1 MAKVGRP
8 KSMTGA
14 EVLECIFQ
22 DPDSGDSDIDDGGD
36 GGDDAADSPIG
47 SDDDAMSDVEPD
59 ERDADASKADT
70 EDTER
75 SDDIDAG
82 PPRMKVPRVDDSWTW
97 NRCSKKR
104 RIQPRPLSVMK
115 EEQILVDMPDDASPY
130 DFFKLY
136 VTDELL
142 DMIVIETNRYA
153 AQYIADN
160 LGSLKPHSLVHKW
173 KVTDRDEIT
182 VVLGLML
189 HMGLVYKPRLS
200 TYWSTNELL
209 EIYTETK

>member
-22 DPDSGDSDIDDGGD
+22 DPDSGDSDIDVGGD
-36 GGDDAADSPIG
+36 GGDDDAVDTG

-59 ERDADASKADT
+59 ERDADASQADT
-70 EDTER
+70 KDAER
-75 SDDIDAG
+75 SDDDTDAC
-82 PPRMKVPRVDDSWTW
+82 PPPMKVPRVDDSWTW

-130 DFFKLY
+130 DFFKLC
-136 VTDELL
+136 VIDELL

-153 AQYIADN
+153 AR
-160 LGSLKPHSLVHKW
+160 
-173 KVTDRDEIT
+173 T
-182 VVLGLML
+182 
-189 HMGLVYKPRLS
+189 
-200 TYWSTNELL
+200 
-209 EIYTETK
+209 

>member
-22 DPDSGDSDIDDGGD
+22 DPDSGDSDIDVRGD
-36 GGDDAADSPIG
+36 GGDDDAVDRPTG

-59 ERDADASKADT
+59 ERDADASQADT

-75 SDDIDAG
+75 SDDDIDAG
-82 PPRMKVPRVDDSWTW
+82 LPPMKVPRVDDNWTW
-97 NRCSKKR
+97 NRCPKKR

-130 DFFKLY
+130 DFQ
-136 VTDELL
+136 
-142 DMIVIETNRYA
+142 IVCN
-153 AQYIADN
+153 
-160 LGSLKPHSLVHKW
+160 
-173 KVTDRDEIT
+173 
-182 VVLGLML
+182 
-189 HMGLVYKPRLS
+189 
-200 TYWSTNELL
+200 
-209 EIYTETK
+209 